1 MHYLP
6 FFLMQRQ
13 LFLHHYFPALYFA
26 ILCSCAVFD
35 LFTRNLRAARRVQ
48 IAAVYMLFVLYCFRK
63 FSPLTYAGEW
73 TKKECIHAK
82 YLPHWD
88 FNWSVV
94 GIRILGRVLTMPF
107 AVTGSPIAVMLIIRT
122 RKASLRS

>member
-1 MHYLP
+1 VRVYDEICGFLVIGWAMHYLP

-35 LFTRNLRAARRVQ
+35 LFTRNLRQTRRIQ
-48 IAAVYMLFVLYCFRK
+48 IAAVYMIFVLYCFRK
-63 FSPLTYAGEW
+63 FSPLAYAGEW
-73 TKKECIHAK
+73 SKKECINAK

-88 FNWSVV
+88 FNW
-94 GIRILGRVLTMPF
+94 
-107 AVTGSPIAVMLIIRT
+107 
-122 RKASLRS
+122 